1 MRYLAFVL
9 ALVVPMTTAA
19 PAMAVES
26 LILKLIEQWLDDRTG
41 VESLAD
47 VRERAGKGDTQANFI
62 LFQSYRTEPRNGAG
76 PRASSDTL
84 VSRAEAE
91 AALRR
96 AAKANMPEAVLTL
109 GQLLFRGG
117 MIKRNRDEAEIWLDR
132 ATGMGPDEGRGLA
145 SATLGEILLFSPD
158 STDEDRTRG
167 LMLAEDAL
175 DKGFP
180 SAIRVKAR
188 ALREGVG
195 LGKNPEEARK
205 ILEAAVKAGN
215 GFAYAPLGDMLIKG
229 EGGGEG
235 GAADRERGIELLG
248 SDKQSDDGLGRAM
261 LADLHVEG
269 TIVPRLPRKAM
280 ALMTDHAL
288 VDLER
293 RQKLAGL
300 VLYYG
305 REIPRGA
312 ELATLYQEDEDV
324 GEREAAWLLLQL
336 TQATSTPFRNEEV
349 FLDLLQRHAEKDDR
363 IGLLWAEQ
371 IATFSTRGSAEAES
385 LAQDARRR
393 IEGYIARGMA
403 GAHTLKG
410 KLLREGT
417 VYEQD
422 DVAATEN
429 FLKAAEMGD
438 VKGMLAV
445 ADAYDD
451 GLGVEEDEKAYIDW
465 LRKAAA
471 TGDVEAR
478 TTLARQFDFDTFDRL
493 ATLREG
499 ITETVALYGDQL
511 GWLTEPSDFMGM
523 FNNSRLD
530 DFEPE
535 EAILAFM
542 DGFRASPAGLDDAL
556 LVPLAK
562 ELRQETLAAV
572 EVELAAAGFYK
583 GEPQGYFR
591 PDARAA
597 LRAWVAANGPLGPA
611 PEPEPE
617 PAPPV
622 GPVTPDIPADVFAKA
637 TAATLEKIN
646 TASTDEERAAGV
658 KMAASLAR
666 FGDPHARFWLMRY
679 YHQAAAVRAE
689 VSAEEMARF
698 GLDLMLGNDPA
709 MEKLDIEFTFAITQI
724 SMEGKRA
731 AFAAGFLSTLRDDAR
746 LASKA
751 GLGEMLQALI
761 FVPEACDA
769 IVAAAIDAGIEGLSP
784 NDGCDNEAL
793 GEGLLAHAVKAGPSG
808 IEAKARADAVAEVF
822 AIAGATPP

>member
-1 MRYLAFVL
+1 MRYMAL
-9 ALVVPMTTAA
+9 ALALAVPLTTTQ
-19 PAMAVES
+19 PAMAVDS
-26 LILKLIEQWLDDRTG
+26 TILRLIERWLDAQAG
-41 VESLAD
+41 VTTLAD

-76 PRASSDTL
+76 PRVSSDML

-91 AALRR
+91 TALRK
-96 AAKANMPEAVLTL
+96 AAKANMPEAVLSL

-117 MIKRNRDEAEIWLDR
+117 MIKRNHDEAEIWLDR
-132 ATGMGPDEGRGLA
+132 ATGMGPEEGRMLA
-145 SATLGEILLFSPD
+145 SAVLGEILLFSPD

-167 LMLAEDAL
+167 LTLAEDAL
-175 DKGFP
+175 GKGFP
-180 SAIRVKAR
+180 YAIRVKAR
-188 ALREGVG
+188 ALRDGVG
-195 LGKNPEEARK
+195 LDKNPEEARK

-215 GFAYAPLGDMLIKG
+215 GFATAPLGDMLMKG
-229 EGGGEG
+229 EGGP
-235 GAADRERGIELLG
+235 ADKDRGIELLA
-248 SDKQSDDGLGRAM
+248 SDKQSEDGMGRAM

-269 TIVPRLPRKAM
+269 TMVPRLPRKAM
-280 ALMTDHAL
+280 GLMADHAL
-288 VDLER
+288 IDLET
-293 RQKLAGL
+293 RQKLGELIA
-300 VLYYG
+300 YYG
-305 REIPRGA
+305 GDVARAG
-312 ELATLYQEDEDV
+312 ELKLAYQEDEDV
-324 GEREAAWLLLQL
+324 GEKKAWWILVEI
-336 TQATSTPFRNEEV
+336 TQADSISFRDDALR
-349 FLDLLQRHAEKDDR
+349 LDLLERHADRDDR
-363 IGLLWAEQ
+363 IGVMWAEQ
-371 IATFSTRGSAEAES
+371 LATFSVARAGSEI
-385 LAQDARRR
+385 LADEARRR
-393 IEGYIARGMA
+393 IEGSIERGIAA
-403 GAHTLKG
+403 AYTVKG
-410 KLLREGT
+410 RLLREGW

-422 DVAATEN
+422 DVAATEH

-438 VKGMLAV
+438 VAGMLEV
-445 ADAYDD
+445 AEAYDD
-451 GLGVEEDEKAYIDW
+451 GTGVEEDAKAYVDW

-478 TTLARQFDFDTFDRL
+478 TTLTRQFVFDTFDRL
-493 ATLREG
+493 STLREG
-499 ITETVALYGDQL
+499 ITEVVALYGDQL

-562 ELRQETLAAV
+562 ELPQEVLARIEA
-572 EVELAAAGFYK
+572 ELAAAGFYK
-583 GEPQGYFR
+583 GEAKGYFR

-597 LRAWVAANGPLGPA
+597 LRAWVAAKGPLGPA

-622 GPVTPDIPADVFAKA
+622 GPAIPDIPADVLAKA
-637 TAATLEKIN
+637 TAATLERIN

-658 KMAASLAR
+658 TMAASLAR

-679 YHQAAAVRAE
+679 YDDAAVVRAE
-689 VSAEEMARF
+689 VSPEEMARF
-698 GLDLMLGNDPA
+698 GLDLMLGKDPA

-724 SMEGKRA
+724 SMEGKRDG
-731 AFAAGFLSTLRDDAR
+731 FAAGFLSTLRDDAR
-746 LASKA
+746 LANRA

-769 IVAAAIDAGIEGLSP
+769 IVEAAINAGIEGLSP

-793 GEGLLAHAVKAGPSG
+793 GEVLLAYAEKAGPSG
-808 IEAKARADAVAEVF
+808 IEAKARSDAVAEVF
-822 AIAGATPP
+822 ALAGATPP